1 MRNYF
6 IQRPLYYNKTRQT
19 FDFVESLLNDWRK
32 LALGAAVIKA
42 GKGHLQ
48 QGLKLE
54 FNSAMQQSSSAYI
67 IGFLCSFVAIRLAWV
82 ELRAGCKGAAPWA
95 SCLRC
100 TSSIISQSRQAA
112 VWALLLRQRLG
123 LLSLFSPNCPQTPHL
138 LTTFCTH
145 IITWRD
151 WLVTD

>member
-1 MRNYF
+1 MHKDYNFFPNPIDIAVRTYF
-6 IQRPLYYNKTRQT
+6 ILRPLYYNKTRQT

-32 LALGAAVIKA
+32 LALRAAVIKA

-82 ELRAGCKGAAPWA
+82 ELRAGCKGAAP
-95 SCLRC
+95 
-100 TSSIISQSRQAA
+100 
-112 VWALLLRQRLG
+112 
-123 LLSLFSPNCPQTPHL
+123 
-138 LTTFCTH
+138 
-145 IITWRD
+145 
-151 WLVTD
+151 